1 MCEREK
7 MEHTCPKCNLKFERY
22 EYKGRVNYRCNKCH
36 YRFYEIDGIP
46 EFEDGRMERRNGV
59 PFPTD
64 FLYRKSIMKQ
74 HKRHK
79 LWDVNRGTK
88 HPRTQPLP
96 KRQEKR
102 YRFSEYDGSI
112 R

>member
-1 MCEREK
+1 MK
-7 MEHTCPKCNLKFERY
+7 YTCPKCNLKFERY

-36 YRFYEIDGIP
+36 YTFCEIEGMP
-46 EFEDGRMERRNGV
+46 EFEDSRMERRKGV

-64 FLYRKSIMKQ
+64 LIYRKSIVRQYKHQ
-74 HKRHK
+74 IR
-79 LWDVNRGTK
+79 WDVHRGTH
-88 HPRTQPLP
+88 HPDKQPAP